1 MRVTPCAEPAG
12 TLEKHSRPRYNAGMG
27 TVDQRILIPMPQQVV
42 WEFLSQLLNN
52 SLWQQDCA
60 HVSFLSS
67 KHTGVGTRWRSTG
80 ANGHDTVYE
89 VTSWYNGL
97 GYEYRSIDGGQLR
110 GVQGRLRLQEI
121 PEGTIVQWTFS
132 FDSGGALSGLR
143 GVSRKVDATMAA
155 SLKTLYR
162 QLKSSTPRPETG
174 VTPSLMQDAPDVS
187 GRTSYQPRHTPVFSE
202 PNSPPPTAASVP
214 TLLSEPPVVIGDAQS
229 VRTVDLPA
237 EEPPVTLEDTR
248 PRPAISAE
256 APAET
261 APASEAEPDFLSDLP
276 PAPRPRPSDV
286 ETMLLEPPAEL
297 ELPQAE
303 PAEVSAPPVA
313 AAPPV
318 TPAPPPPPVAP
329 PAPAAAAA
337 EGRSIWEVFGVQ
349 RPEALLSAIPD
360 APASPTVTPVAQR
373 VSTPETAHTRIGL
386 RARQRRSAAGVRY
399 P

>member
-1 MRVTPCAEPAG
+1 
-12 TLEKHSRPRYNAGMG
+12 MG

-42 WEFLSQLLNN
+42 WDFLSQLLNN

-89 VTSWYNGL
+89 ITSWYNGL

-132 FDSGGALSGLR
+132 FESGGAFSGLR
-143 GVSRKVDATMAA
+143 GISRKVDATMAA

-162 QLKSSTPRPETG
+162 QLKSNTPRPETG
-174 VTPSLMQDAPDVS
+174 VTPSLMQDAPDVT
-187 GRTSYQPRHTPVFSE
+187 GRTSYQPRHTPIFSE
-202 PNSPPPTAASVP
+202 QNATPPTAAGTP
-214 TLLSEPPVVIGDAQS
+214 TLLSEPPVVIDDAQS
-229 VRTVDLPA
+229 VRTLDLQI
-237 EEPPVTLEDTR
+237 EEPPVSIDDTR

-256 APAET
+256 APAG
-261 APASEAEPDFLSDLP
+261 PPSEAEPDFLSELP
-276 PAPRPRPSDV
+276 AAPPQRPSDV
-286 ETMLLEPPAEL
+286 ETMLLESPAEMELPEPEPAAPSIDHAPAPPA
-297 ELPQAE
+297 
-303 PAEVSAPPVA
+303 VV
-313 AAPPV
+313 
-318 TPAPPPPPVAP
+318 APPPPPPPTVAP
-329 PAPAAAAA
+329 ALPAAA

-349 RPEALLSAIPD
+349 RPEALISAIPD
-360 APASPTVTPVAQR
+360 PPAPAAPAQR
-373 VSTPETAHTRIGL
+373 SITPSPAHSRMGL
-386 RARQRRSAAGVRY
+386 RARQRRGSAGVRY